1 MQTRKGELKKA
12 IAELQRTM
20 KLAKEGKITLEG
32 NRPST
37 ALKMQLQ
44 VYQSELARAK
54 RGEKPMYEAQWYS
67 DLK

>member
-1 MQTRKGELKKA
+1 MKTRKEELKKA
-12 IAELQRTM
+12 IKELERTM
-20 KLAKEGKITLEG
+20 KLANEGKITLEG

-54 RGEKPMYEAQWYS
+54 RGEKPMYQTAWYS